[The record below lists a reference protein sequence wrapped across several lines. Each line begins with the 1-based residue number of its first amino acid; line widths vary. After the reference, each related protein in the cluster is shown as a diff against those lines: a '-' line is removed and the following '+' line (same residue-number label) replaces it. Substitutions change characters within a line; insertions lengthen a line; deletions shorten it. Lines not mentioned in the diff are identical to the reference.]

1 MPDQPT
7 MRSATI
13 LLVAS
18 TLTLA
23 TVAVIACSS
32 DTTAT
37 PTEDAGGSTSSS
49 GSSGSTSGDPDPGTS
64 SSSGTSGA
72 SSGTSGAS
80 SGTSGSSGSNEGGTS
95 SSGSTYDGGGA
106 VDGGDAGALCLGGSI
121 QESETNNTAPEADTL
136 PNTTTS
142 FCGHLDPGDIDYAT
156 FTWEVGKNSSRWDT
170 AFSASQITVEIMAD
184 GAAAT
189 FNTPPKPGKVYVL
202 KITAA
207 AATDYR
213 VQIEMLP

>member
-1 MPDQPT
+1 

-37 PTEDAGGSTSSS
+37 PTEDAGGGTSTSSS

-80 SGTSGSSGSNEGGTS
+80 SGTSGSSGSNEGGAS
-95 SSGSTYDGGGA
+95 SSGSTYDGGGK
-106 VDGGDAGALCLGGSI
+106 VDGGDAGTLCLGGSI
-121 QESETNNTAPEADTL
+121 QESETNNTVGEADTL
-136 PNTTTS
+136 PNMTTS
-142 FCGHLDPGDIDYAT
+142 FCGHLEPGDIDYAT
-156 FTWEVGKNSSRWDT
+156 FTWEAGKNSSRWDT
-170 AFSASQITVEIMAD
+170 AFSASAINVEITAD
-184 GAAAT
+184 GTAAT

-213 VQIEMLP
+213 VQVEMLP

>member
-1 MPDQPT
+1 
-7 MRSATI
+7 MRSATV

-32 DTTAT
+32 DSTPAAT
-37 PTEDAGGSTSSS
+37 TEDSGASSS

-80 SGTSGSSGSNEGGTS
+80 SGTSGSTSGDGGGS
-95 SSGSTYDGGGA
+95 SSGSTYDGGGK
-106 VDGGDAGALCLGGSI
+106 VDGGDAGVLCLGGSI
-121 QESETNNTAPEADTL
+121 QETESNNTVGEADTL
-136 PNTTTS
+136 PNMTTS
-142 FCGHLDPGDIDYAT
+142 FCGHLEPGDVDYAT

-170 AFSASQITVEIMAD
+170 AFSASAITVEITAD
-184 GAAAT
+184 GMAAN
-189 FNTPPKPGKVYVL
+189 FSTPPKPGKVYVV

-213 VQIEMLP
+213 LEVQMLP